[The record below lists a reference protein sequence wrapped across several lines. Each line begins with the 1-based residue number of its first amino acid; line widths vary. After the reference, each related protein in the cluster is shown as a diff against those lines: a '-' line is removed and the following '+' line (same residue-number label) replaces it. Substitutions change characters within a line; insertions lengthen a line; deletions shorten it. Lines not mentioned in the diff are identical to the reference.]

1 MIEEQYVTFETAKLA
16 KEKGFDESV
25 RKYFTPKGDNT
36 FINYFYL
43 STKYL
48 HGIARPTQSLLARWL
63 REKHDLS
70 VEVYA
75 TASGFAWCVC
85 KAHNGT
91 YIISD
96 EDYDEYIPDT
106 YEASKEIALQKALEL
121 IKRGSIKKWK
131 YRN

>member
-1 MIEEQYVTFETAKLA
+1 M
-16 KEKGFDESV
+16 
-25 RKYFTPKGDNT
+25 
-36 FINYFYL
+36 

-96 EDYDEYIPDT
+96 EDDPDT

>member
-85 KAHNGT
+85 AGHEG
-91 YIISD
+91 IPLVSPGDCD
-96 EDYDEYIPDT
+96 EDDPDT